1 MAEHTFQEMWKSVH
15 NPETTVEER
24 MKIIQSLPIVIN
36 SVEQGYGF
44 KTEKISKSKT
54 KGKAGKTLMDS
65 VMSED

>member
-1 MAEHTFQEMWKSVH
+1 
-15 NPETTVEER
+15 